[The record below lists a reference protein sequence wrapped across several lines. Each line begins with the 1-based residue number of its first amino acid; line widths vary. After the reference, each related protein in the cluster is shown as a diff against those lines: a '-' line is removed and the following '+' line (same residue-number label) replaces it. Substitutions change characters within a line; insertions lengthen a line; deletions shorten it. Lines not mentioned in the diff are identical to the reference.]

1 MKVKTAEAT
10 IHFRLLNEQKDL
22 IVRAAKESGQSL
34 SDYSRATL
42 LAAANYTAAPLP
54 EQEVFVSDSEKDDVK
69 REVHCIRTTKQEW
82 EFYESQAERIGCS
95 ASEYIRMCANG
106 KSIQIIPGFQDV
118 AKQIA
123 KLGVN
128 LNQLTMLAHQGRI
141 KEVDLFPTND
151 TLKQI
156 LKQLNRLAGKE
167 R

>member
-10 IHFRLLNEQKDL
+10 IHFRLFKEQKEV
-22 IVRAAKESGQSL
+22 IMKAAEESGQSL

-42 LAAANYTAAPLP
+42 LAASNYKAAPLP
-54 EQEVFVSDSEKDDVK
+54 EQEVFVPDNKMDDTK
-69 REVHCIRTTKQEW
+69 KEVHCIRTTKQEW
-82 EFYESQAERIGCS
+82 EFYQIQAERIGCS
-95 ASEYIRMCANG
+95 VSEYIRMCANG
-106 KSIQIIPGFQDV
+106 KSIRIIPGFQDV

-156 LKQLNRLAGKE
+156 LKQLNRLSKKG
-167 R
+167 